1 MDMISKTQQTGK
13 WVVLPHYAFAAL
25 AFLALNVLLLFS
37 TDAFGGH
44 FFHPKLLTLTHIAAL
59 GWGTMI
65 IFGALYQL
73 LPVILEVPLYSAK
86 LAKITFTLLASGTVL
101 LAWAFWNF
109 QVHWPLHVAGCALVL
124 AFLLF
129 NLNVMFTVRQ
139 VKKWAIETDFISTS
153 GIWLFITGVIGL
165 LMAINFQFP
174 FLPESHLHY
183 LKLHAHVGM
192 AGWFLL
198 LIIGVGSKLLPMFL
212 LSHHVGTK
220 KLHISYYLINLGL
233 VLFAADHLFF
243 HTPYYFVYG
252 LLVGLGMVLFAL
264 FVLDAYRKRVRK
276 NQDAGMQ
283 QSLLAVVLMA
293 LPIVMVVA
301 VSELVNMP
309 EKLRLHL
316 YLVYGIS
323 IFMGFISALIL
334 GQTFKTLPFI
344 IWMHQYQH
352 LVGKQP
358 VPQPKDLYSDGLVKM
373 QNYTYLGGFVVLLVG
388 TALYHQ
394 KLILFGGSLLFFTAL
409 LYCGQVFK
417 MLFMSFSS
425 PKLIENTIGANQT
438 VSSAKEV
445 YHEK

>member
-1 MDMISKTQQTGK
+1 MEAFTKGNATKIG
-13 WVVLPHYAFAAL
+13 VVLPHYIFAAL

-59 GWGTMI
+59 GWATMI

-73 LPVILEVPLYSAK
+73 LPVILEVPLFSNK
-86 LAKITFTLLASGTVL
+86 LALITFFLLASGTVL
-101 LAWAFWNF
+101 IAWSFWNF
-109 QVHWPLHVAGCALVL
+109 RVNWPLHLAACSLVT

-129 NLNVMFTVRQ
+129 NLNVIFTVRK
-139 VKKWAIETDFISTS
+139 VKKWTIETDFISTS

-174 FLPESHLHY
+174 FLPEQHLHY
-183 LKLHAHVGM
+183 LKLHAHIGM
-192 AGWFLL
+192 AGWFIL

-220 KLHISYYLINLGL
+220 KLSASYYLINFGL
-233 VLFAADHLFF
+233 ILFAADQLFF
-243 HTPYYFVYG
+243 QTKFQVLYG
-252 LLVGLGMVLFAL
+252 SLIGLGMALFGL

-276 NQDAGMQ
+276 TQDAGMK

-293 LPIVMVVA
+293 LPIIMMIA
-301 VSELVNMP
+301 VSELFTLP

-323 IFMGFISALIL
+323 VFMGFLSALIL

-344 IWMHQYQH
+344 VWLNRYQN
-352 LVGKQP
+352 LAGKIP
-358 VPQPKDLYSDGLVKM
+358 IPQPKNLYSEKLVQL
-373 QNYTYLGGFVVLLVG
+373 QNFVYAIGFIILVIG
-388 TALYHQ
+388 TAIFQ
-394 KLILFGGSLLFFTAL
+394 RQIILIGASLMVFTAV
-409 LYCGQVFK
+409 LYSWNVFK
-417 MLFMSFSS
+417 MVWLFFQKV
-425 PKLIENTIGANQT
+425 PEIPTKT
-438 VSSAKEV
+438 VAKTT
-445 YHEK
+445 EKVTSINP